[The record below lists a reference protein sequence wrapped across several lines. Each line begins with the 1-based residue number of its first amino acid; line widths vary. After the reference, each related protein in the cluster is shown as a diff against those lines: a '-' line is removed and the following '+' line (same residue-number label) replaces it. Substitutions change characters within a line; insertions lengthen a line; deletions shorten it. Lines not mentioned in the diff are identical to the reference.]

1 MSSVITMP
9 TYSYTA
15 TSSEGEKISGT
26 EIAKTERDLAHI
38 LRRKGYIL
46 THVEDAAAKKGES
59 FLKRGIKSPFG
70 VPLAEK
76 LVFARNLQVMISAG
90 VALPK
95 ALDIL
100 SQQTKSKKLQEALF
114 DMRDLVIKGHTLSEA
129 IAGHGDIFSELF
141 HNMIKSGEESGTLED
156 VLSQLTL
163 QMERD
168 YEVRSKIRGA
178 MLYPSIIL
186 FAMMTIGTFMLI
198 FVVPALANTFED
210 LGIDLPLTTRIV
222 IALGDFFSQRWYV
235 VLFLVLTTAIGLH
248 RGIKTTRGKRIFDA
262 ILLKLPIFSGIVKK
276 MNAALTARTL
286 SSLLAAG
293 VPIVRSLEITSRV
306 LGNSY
311 FREALEVSARQ
322 LQKGVKLSEVLKS
335 YENLYPIMI
344 VQMIQVGE
352 ETGETT
358 EVLSKVAEFFE
369 EEINNITK
377 NLTSIIEPILML
389 IMGVLVGF
397 FAISMFQ
404 PMYSML
410 GSIQ

>member
-1 MSSVITMP
+1 MP

-15 TSSEGEKISGT
+15 TSAEGEKISGT
-26 EIAKTERDLAHI
+26 EIAKTERDLAHV
-38 LRRKGYIL
+38 LRRKGYVL
-46 THVEDAAAKKGES
+46 THVENADAKKDVS
-59 FLKRGIKSPFG
+59 FLKKGIKSPFG
-70 VPLAEK
+70 VPLGEK
-76 LVFARNLQVMISAG
+76 LAFARNLKVMISAG

-114 DMRDLVIKGHTLSEA
+114 DMRDLVIKGHTMSDA
-129 IAGHGDIFSELF
+129 IAGHNDIFSELF
-141 HNMIKSGEESGTLED
+141 HNMIKAGEESGTLED

-186 FAMMTIGTFMLI
+186 FAMMAIGTFMLI
-198 FVVPALANTFED
+198 FVVPSLASTFRD
-210 LGIDLPLTTRIV
+210 LGIDLPLTTRVI

-235 VLFLVLTTAIGLH
+235 VLFLAFATAIGLY

-262 ILLKLPIFSGIVKK
+262 ILLRLHVFSGIVRK

-293 VPIVRSLEITSRV
+293 VPIVHSLEITARV

-311 FREALEVSARQ
+311 FREALEVSAQ
-322 LQKGVKLSEVLKS
+322 ELQKGVKLSEVLGR

-369 EEINNITK
+369 EEISNITK

-389 IMGVLVGF
+389 FIGVLVGF